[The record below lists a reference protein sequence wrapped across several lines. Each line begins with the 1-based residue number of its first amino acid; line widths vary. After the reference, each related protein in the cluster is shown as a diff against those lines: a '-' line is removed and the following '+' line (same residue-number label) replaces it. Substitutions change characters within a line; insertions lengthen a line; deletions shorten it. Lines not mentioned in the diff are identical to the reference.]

1 MKTKKSQQTQKNKEE
16 ELRKREKR
24 WEAMRVAAS
33 QAMEK

>member
-1 MKTKKSQQTQKNKEE
+1 MKAKKNQQTKKNEEE

-33 QAMEK
+33 RAMEK